1 MPFEWVFLLHISAY
15 LVIGILVGFVLA
27 RYHYVPKQF
36 IVTTAFAFIA
46 ILYYLVFFISLL
58 NPNYGLIFNTVL
70 YIVGLSAILYGLYR
84 IRILYKSKTIML
96 CILLPIFITVLV
108 LGYYSVLL
116 GGCRL
121 HEVNG
126 QTNTSFC
133 YLVSLPIDNTLPL
146 TYAKNIQEKNPK
158 DFVGDWNLVDRPPIQ
173 IGAGLSVLEL
183 TNKPQDIDT
192 GYQLIAT
199 FLQLSWISAV
209 FGLLVTIGMK
219 LKHIILLIGTMTF
232 TGVIFI
238 NSIFVWPKFFS
249 ASLAIMG
256 CVLLFDVSSKY
267 RKRIVVSSIIL
278 IGLGLL
284 IHDNIAF
291 TILGSIAV
299 LLFMAIRNI
308 LSKPNHKIKTMPW
321 RSVFIGCITAL
332 LIATPWIIYKD
343 MNSTSDRLIKWQFAG
358 VIKPN
363 NNSTISTLIN
373 AYKGIPF
380 STWLSNR
387 WVNLETI
394 LKPILSHNLTMG
406 IKSIGFSKSAIKASL
421 SSLSVWYEENNFF
434 ALLFSFGL
442 FNLGWLLLAI
452 RKNAYKVSTLQ
463 KYLFAS
469 SLIGIIFWIILMFI
483 PGSTVIHQGS
493 YAALLILF
501 CLFGAWLSHTSLLYI
516 LFLLQFV
523 AFNIF
528 YVIGIFII
536 NNLSPN
542 KSWKM
547 VLVSILVAI
556 CFLIISKVT
565 KKMSLQNA

>member
-1 MPFEWVFLLHISAY
+1 
-15 LVIGILVGFVLA
+15 
-27 RYHYVPKQF
+27 
-36 IVTTAFAFIA
+36 
-46 ILYYLVFFISLL
+46 
-58 NPNYGLIFNTVL
+58 
-70 YIVGLSAILYGLYR
+70 
-84 IRILYKSKTIML
+84 
-96 CILLPIFITVLV
+96 
-108 LGYYSVLL
+108 
-116 GGCRL
+116 
-121 HEVNG
+121 
-126 QTNTSFC
+126 
-133 YLVSLPIDNTLPL
+133 
-146 TYAKNIQEKNPK
+146 
-158 DFVGDWNLVDRPPIQ
+158 
-173 IGAGLSVLEL
+173 
-183 TNKPQDIDT
+183 
-192 GYQLIAT
+192 
-199 FLQLSWISAV
+199 
-209 FGLLVTIGMK
+209 
-219 LKHIILLIGTMTF
+219 
-232 TGVIFI
+232 
-238 NSIFVWPKFFS
+238 
-249 ASLAIMG
+249 
-256 CVLLFDVSSKY
+256 
-267 RKRIVVSSIIL
+267 
-278 IGLGLL
+278 
-284 IHDNIAF
+284 
-291 TILGSIAV
+291 
-299 LLFMAIRNI
+299 
-308 LSKPNHKIKTMPW
+308 
-321 RSVFIGCITAL
+321 
-332 LIATPWIIYKD
+332 